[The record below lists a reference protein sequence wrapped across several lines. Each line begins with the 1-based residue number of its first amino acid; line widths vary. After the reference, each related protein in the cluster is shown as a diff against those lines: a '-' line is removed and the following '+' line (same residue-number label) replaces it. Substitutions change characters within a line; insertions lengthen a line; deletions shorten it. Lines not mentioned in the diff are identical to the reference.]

1 MLNLIKDWHKSGG
14 MFALELI
21 EYINILKKYWHL
33 IVGLTLVAAVIA
45 GVLSSIMPPIY
56 EADARILIREASEAG
71 ITSLFGDLTGQSR
84 NQIQNSVEILKSR
97 TLAYNAAEI
106 LGLDYALGTPELN
119 GFRKKFSVQPV
130 QGTDFIRITYQSEDP
145 LFAMQAVNA
154 LVDAFIESS
163 LVKSREEARAARDF
177 IEDQLVTLEA
187 KLKDVENRLSEFK
200 GTEKVYNPSEE
211 AKVIINKVTNFDV
224 ARSEAIVSKRELEAK
239 LDDLFL
245 QLEKETNTYIS
256 SQVIGTNPLV
266 TNIKTQLIAKETEL
280 QVLLTKSTENSR
292 EVQNLQKEIE
302 TLKAQL
308 NQQVEKIVTSQT
320 ETTNPLYQQLIA
332 SISQAQSSLT
342 ALEARISA
350 LTELIKET
358 EIEFDALPEKEME
371 LARLTR
377 DYQVT
382 ESIYTM
388 LLQTREEYRIQE
400 AMQTANI
407 QVIDRAIVPNS
418 PVSPRKLMNVA
429 VASFLGL
436 FLAAMLAF
444 LFEYLDNTLV
454 TKQDVEEYLELT
466 VLAAIPE
473 IASGGDM
480 RGSKKKKT
488 K

>member
-1 MLNLIKDWHKSGG
+1 M
-14 MFALELI
+14 AQ
-21 EYINILKKYWHL
+21 
-33 IVGLTLVAAVIA
+33 TLC
-45 GVLSSIMPPIY
+45 
-56 EADARILIREASEAG
+56 
-71 ITSLFGDLTGQSR
+71 
-84 NQIQNSVEILKSR
+84 
-97 TLAYNAAEI
+97 
-106 LGLDYALGTPELN
+106 
-119 GFRKKFSVQPV
+119 
-130 QGTDFIRITYQSEDP
+130 YQH
-145 LFAMQAVNA
+145 
-154 LVDAFIESS
+154 
-163 LVKSREEARAARDF
+163 
-177 IEDQLVTLEA
+177 
-187 KLKDVENRLSEFK
+187 
-200 GTEKVYNPSEE
+200 
-211 AKVIINKVTNFDV
+211 
-224 ARSEAIVSKRELEAK
+224 
-239 LDDLFL
+239 
-245 QLEKETNTYIS
+245 
-256 SQVIGTNPLV
+256 
-266 TNIKTQLIAKETEL
+266 KTQLIAKETEL

>member
-1 MLNLIKDWHKSGG
+1 
-14 MFALELI
+14 
-21 EYINILKKYWHL
+21 
-33 IVGLTLVAAVIA
+33 
-45 GVLSSIMPPIY
+45 
-56 EADARILIREASEAG
+56 
-71 ITSLFGDLTGQSR
+71 
-84 NQIQNSVEILKSR
+84 
-97 TLAYNAAEI
+97 
-106 LGLDYALGTPELN
+106 
-119 GFRKKFSVQPV
+119 
-130 QGTDFIRITYQSEDP
+130 
-145 LFAMQAVNA
+145 
-154 LVDAFIESS
+154 
-163 LVKSREEARAARDF
+163 
-177 IEDQLVTLEA
+177 
-187 KLKDVENRLSEFK
+187 
-200 GTEKVYNPSEE
+200 
-211 AKVIINKVTNFDV
+211 
-224 ARSEAIVSKRELEAK
+224 
-239 LDDLFL
+239 
-245 QLEKETNTYIS
+245 TNTYIS